1 MRIRDNALLI
11 DEMKRVVIFGA
22 TGNTG
27 LCSLRS
33 AVENDLDV
41 RAFVR
46 DEAKIPEDL
55 KSKIESVI
63 GDVINA
69 EQVAKAV
76 ADRDAVVVV
85 LGTRNDLSP
94 TTVLSQGLKNII
106 DAMKAHNVELISVC
120 LSAFLFYKPDAVP
133 AIFKDLNADHQRMF
147 DMIKTSGLKWV
158 AILPPHIADTPKSK
172 YTVKFDSSPGRAI
185 SKHDLGAFLVKCLSN
200 PEYYQKVCGIATS

>member
-1 MRIRDNALLI
+1 
-11 DEMKRVVIFGA
+11 MKRVVIFGA

-33 AVENDLDV
+33 AVENGLDV

-46 DEAKIPEDL
+46 DEAKVPEDL
-55 KSKIESVI
+55 KSKLESVV
-63 GDVINA
+63 GDVTNA
-69 EQVAKAV
+69 EQVSKAI

-106 DAMKAHNVELISVC
+106 DAMKAHNVKLVSVC
-120 LSAFLFYKPDAVP
+120 LSAFLFYKPEAVP

-147 DMIKTSGLKWV
+147 DMIKAGDLKWV

-172 YTVKFDSSPGRAI
+172 YTVTFDSSPGRAI
-185 SKHDLGAFLVKCLSN
+185 SKHDLGAFLVECLTD
-200 PEYYQKVCGIATS
+200 PKYYKKVCGIATTS

>member
-1 MRIRDNALLI
+1 
-11 DEMKRVVIFGA
+11 MKRIVIFGA

-46 DEAKIPEDL
+46 NEAKVPENL

-63 GDVINA
+63 GDVTNA

-94 TTVLSQGLKNII
+94 TTILSQGLKNII
-106 DAMKAHNVELISVC
+106 DAMKTHNVELISVC
-120 LSAFLFYKPDAVP
+120 LSAFLFYKPEAVP

-147 DMIKTSGLKWV
+147 DMIKESGLKWV

-172 YTVKFDSSPGRAI
+172 YTVTFDSSPGRAI
-185 SKHDLGAFLVKCLSN
+185 SKHDLGAFLVECLMK
-200 PEYYQKVCGIATS
+200 PEYYQKVCGIANTS

>member
-1 MRIRDNALLI
+1 
-11 DEMKRVVIFGA
+11 MKRVVIFGA

-55 KSKIESVI
+55 KNKIESVV
-63 GDVINA
+63 GDVTNA
-69 EQVAKAV
+69 EQVTKAV

-94 TTVLSQGLKNII
+94 TTVLSQSLKNII
-106 DAMKAHNVELISVC
+106 DAMKTHNVELISVC
-120 LSAFLFYKPDAVP
+120 LSAFLFYKPEAVP

-147 DMIKTSGLKWV
+147 DMIKTSGLKWI

-172 YTVKFDSSPGRAI
+172 YTVTFDSSPGRAI
-185 SKHDLGAFLVKCLSN
+185 SKHNLGAFLVECLMK
-200 PEYYQKVCGIATS
+200 PEYYQKVCGIANIS